1 MLKWLILFIILLIS
15 SYYDIREKRIPNELI
30 VIGLVVGFLLQKSLF
45 DVFLQICVLIL
56 LFFIGMLKI
65 MGMGDLKLWMVISCY
80 TGSADSFIIIAVAA
94 ALLMVYAWFKNRKES
109 VLILNHIKFS
119 ILLKERPKNI
129 EQTAYSFAPFILLA
143 AGLYMLWRL
152 VF

>member
-1 MLKWLILFIILLIS
+1 MLKWLILFIILLVS

-30 VIGLVVGFLLQKSLF
+30 VIGLVIGFLFQKSLF

-80 TGSADSFIIIAVAA
+80 TGFVDSFIIIAVAA

-109 VLILNHIKFS
+109 ILILNHIKFS
-119 ILLKERPKNI
+119 ILLKERPKII
-129 EQTAYSFAPFILLA
+129 EQTAYSFAPFIFLA
-143 AGLYMLWRL
+143 TGLYMLWRL

>member
-1 MLKWLILFIILLIS
+1 ML
-15 SYYDIREKRIPNELI
+15 
-30 VIGLVVGFLLQKSLF
+30 
-45 DVFLQICVLIL
+45 
-56 LFFIGMLKI
+56 
-65 MGMGDLKLWMVISCY
+65 
-80 TGSADSFIIIAVAA
+80 DSFIAFNINGISNFIYMITSNLWFLLLLVGVVGTIVLLLKEEVDT
-94 ALLMVYAWFKNRKES
+94 LLMVYAWFKNRKES

>member
-1 MLKWLILFIILLIS
+1 MLKWLILFIILLVS

-30 VIGLVVGFLLQKSLF
+30 VIGLVVGFLFQKSLF

-80 TGSADSFIIIAVAA
+80 TGFADSFIIIAVAA

-119 ILLKERPKNI
+119 ILLKERPKII

-143 AGLYMLWRL
+143 VGLYMLWGL

>member
-65 MGMGDLKLWMVISCY
+65 MGQRDSKLWMVISCY
-80 TGSADSFIIIAVAA
+80 TAFADSFIIIAVAA

>member
-30 VIGLVVGFLLQKSLF
+30 VIGLVVGFLFQKSLF

-80 TGSADSFIIIAVAA
+80 TGFADSFIIIVVAA

-119 ILLKERPKNI
+119 ILLKERPKII

>member
-80 TGSADSFIIIAVAA
+80 TGFADSFIIIAVAA
-94 ALLMVYAWFKNRKES
+94 ALLMVYA
-109 VLILNHIKFS
+109 
-119 ILLKERPKNI
+119 
-129 EQTAYSFAPFILLA
+129 
-143 AGLYMLWRL
+143 
-152 VF
+152 

>member
-1 MLKWLILFIILLIS
+1 M
-15 SYYDIREKRIPNELI
+15 
-30 VIGLVVGFLLQKSLF
+30 IGLVSMDPSTESLF

-80 TGSADSFIIIAVAA
+80 TGFADSFIIIAVAA

-109 VLILNHIKFS
+109 VLILNHIKF
-119 ILLKERPKNI
+119 
-129 EQTAYSFAPFILLA
+129 PF
-143 AGLYMLWRL
+143 Y
-152 VF
+152 

>member
-65 MGMGDLKLWMVISCY
+65 MGMGDLKLWMVISYY
-80 TGSADSFIIIAVAA
+80 TGFADSFIIIAVAA